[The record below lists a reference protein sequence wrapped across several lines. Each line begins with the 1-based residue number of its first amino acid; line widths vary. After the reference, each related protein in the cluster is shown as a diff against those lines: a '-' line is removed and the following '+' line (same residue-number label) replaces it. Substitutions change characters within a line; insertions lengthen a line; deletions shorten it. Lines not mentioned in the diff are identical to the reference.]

1 MPRRARRDIFADAKV
16 ILCLRHSDII
26 FVTHTREANITRQK
40 VEYHCVAIPLAV
52 RRI

>member
-16 ILCLRHSDII
+16 ILCLGTVILYSPLTLAKRISPGN
-26 FVTHTREANITRQK
+26 AG
-40 VEYHCVAIPLAV
+40 YHCTAIPLAV